1 MNNKWKW
8 GRGIAIAVIMLL
20 FALSV
25 FTLFLPNGG
34 YGMISFGIMFP
45 AWLIMMALLVLVFVV
60 FEIVKEG

>member
-8 GRGIAIAVIMLL
+8 GRGIAVAVIMLL
-20 FALSV
+20 FALSIW
-25 FTLFLPNGG
+25 TLFLPHGG

-45 AWLIMMALLVLVFVV
+45 AWLIMIALLVLVVVV